1 MTLRL
6 PPLRILVLLAAL
18 PWAGCADEEP
28 ALPQGPPVIEREAFI
43 ATYVDL
49 RDAALREPRAEI
61 SDSARQAVLERHGVT
76 EEELLRFAEVRGTD
90 LVFMRDVWAE
100 VERRME
106 ARRIPRDSLGG

>member
-6 PPLRILVLLAAL
+6 PPLRVLVLLAAL

-28 ALPQGPPVIEREAFI
+28 A
-43 ATYVDL
+43 YVDL

-106 ARRIPRDSLGG
+106 ARRIPRDSLGGG